1 VAALTNQLHLV
12 TWTDVFVLID
22 QGKSE
27 PAHYGMLGE
36 LVLTLA
42 SSYSRGIGGLVIIP
56 PNATPPSDAARVA
69 MNAVMRRLGPALR
82 CFCWQIEG
90 GGFQGAMVRGVLT
103 GVKMFGRLPFETHV
117 TTNLTDGL
125 SWIVRNLDGG
135 DRRLATIGDGVRW
148 IEEERRRSVGRAA
161 TVKR

>member
-1 VAALTNQLHLV
+1 MAALTNQLHLV
-12 TWTDVFVLID
+12 TWSDVFVLVD
-22 QGKSE
+22 HGKSE

-36 LVLTLA
+36 LVLELA
-42 SSYSRGIGGLVIIP
+42 ASHSQGVGGLVIIP

-69 MNAVMRRLGPALR
+69 MNAVMRRLGSSLR

-117 TTNLTDGL
+117 TTNLADAL
-125 SWIVRNLDGG
+125 SWIVRKLDGS
-135 DRRLATIGDGVRW
+135 DRRLATVFDGVRW
-148 IEEERRRSVGRAA
+148 IEEERRRSVAETA
-161 TVKR
+161 TARR